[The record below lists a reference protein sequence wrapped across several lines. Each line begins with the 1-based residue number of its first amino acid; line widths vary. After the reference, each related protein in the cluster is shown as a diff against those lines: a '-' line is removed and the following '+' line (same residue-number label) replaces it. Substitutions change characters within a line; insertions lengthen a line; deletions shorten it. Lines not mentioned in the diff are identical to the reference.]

1 MEDTVFQRVTDIL
14 NVRYDGNVSRMSKAL
29 AINTTT
35 LAYQLNGKRSI
46 SLDTITAI
54 ANVNPDISLRWLL
67 LGTGNMVEKA
77 ATIITQQSGE
87 CSQNTNLHYNDT
99 VAVQTLCESLREQ
112 IKTKDEQIRTLL
124 EIVSRCH
131 GNV

>member
-1 MEDTVFQRVTDIL
+1 MENTVLQRVIDIL
-14 NVRYDGNVSRMSKAL
+14 NSRYESNVSRMSKAL

-67 LGTGNMVEKA
+67 LGTGTMVEKA

-87 CSQNTNLHYNDT
+87 CSQNTNLQYNDST
-99 VAVQTLCESLREQ
+99 TVQTLCDSLREQ

-124 EIVSRCH
+124 DIISRCH

>member
-54 ANVNPDISLRWLL
+54 A
-67 LGTGNMVEKA
+67 KA
-77 ATIITQQSGE
+77 
-87 CSQNTNLHYNDT
+87 
-99 VAVQTLCESLREQ
+99 
-112 IKTKDEQIRTLL
+112 KPPPQIRAKTTLKTDPPKQQKRWVFSWSKCTFL
-124 EIVSRCH
+124 GGQKFRCFAEKFRCFAEEFRCFAESPFY
-131 GNV
+131 N